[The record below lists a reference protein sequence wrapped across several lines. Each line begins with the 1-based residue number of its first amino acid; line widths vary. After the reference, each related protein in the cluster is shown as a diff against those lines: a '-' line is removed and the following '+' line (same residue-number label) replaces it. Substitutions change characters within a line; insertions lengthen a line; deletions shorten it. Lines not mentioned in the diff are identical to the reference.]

1 LVRPDPNAAVRE
13 EFGMSSLE
21 GEAHMAAAAGDRRTL
36 EQRSESRD
44 GMRIDWNVPVAMDDG
59 LVLRADVF
67 RPLAEGRHPV
77 ILSYGPY
84 AKGLAFQDGYPSA
97 WQRMAEKHPDVTEGS
112 SNLYQSWEVVD
123 PEKWVQHD
131 YACVRVDSRGCGC
144 SPGFIDHFSPRETK
158 DFYDC
163 IEWAGAQSWS
173 NGKVGLNGISYYG
186 INQWHVASLEP
197 PRLAAMCIWEGAADW
212 YRDMTHHGGILC
224 TFWENWYDMQV
235 KTVQYGAGERGK
247 RSRVHGELVCGP
259 ELLSDEALAKNRSE
273 FGADI
278 VAHPMDDDYHRA
290 RSPIWSKVKV
300 PFLSAANWGGQP
312 LHPRGNFE
320 GFVRAASKHKWLE
333 VHGIEH
339 WTHFYTDY
347 GRNLQLR
354 FFDHFLHGKK
364 NGWDKQPPVQLQI
377 RHVDRFVE
385 RAEHE
390 WPLKRTKW
398 TRLYLDPAGCTLTE
412 RPAKKKSIVK
422 FAAMGDGVTFLTA
435 PLERETEITGP
446 SAVKLFVSSST
457 TDADIFVVL
466 RVFSPDMKEVTF
478 QGAIDPHAPV
488 GQGWLRASHRAL
500 DKKLSK
506 PYRPYHTHAK
516 KQPLKRGEVVALDVE
531 IWPTSIVVPA
541 GHRIGLSIRGK
552 DYVYPGGSGGRLS
565 NFKNE
570 LTGCG
575 PFLHDDPR
583 DRPPQIFTGTTGLHF
598 GGTARPYLLLPVIPP
613 RQNKKPGK

>member
-1 LVRPDPNAAVRE
+1 
-13 EFGMSSLE
+13 MSSLE
-21 GEAHMAAAAGDRRTL
+21 GEARMAASAGVRTTH
-36 EQRSESRD
+36 QARSETRD
-44 GMRIDWNVPVAMDDG
+44 GMRIDWDVPIAMDDG

-67 RPLAEGRHPV
+67 RPVAEGRYPV

-97 WQRMAEKHPDVTEGS
+97 WERMVQLHPDVAAGS

-123 PEKWVQHD
+123 PEKWVPHQ
-131 YACVRVDSRGCGC
+131 YACVRVDSRGAGC
-144 SPGFIDHFSPRETK
+144 SPGVIDHFSPRETR
-158 DFYDC
+158 DFYNC
-163 IEWAGAQSWS
+163 IEWAGVQDWS

-186 INQWHVASLEP
+186 INQWHVASLQP
-197 PRLAAMCIWEGAADW
+197 PHLAAMCIWEGAADW
-212 YRDMTHHGGILC
+212 YRDMTHHGGMLS

-259 ELLSDEALAKNRSE
+259 EILSDAELAKNRAD
-273 FGADI
+273 FGREI
-278 VAHPMDDDYHRA
+278 LAHPFDDDYHRG
-290 RSPIWSKVKV
+290 RSPVWSKVKV
-300 PFLSAANWGGQP
+300 PFLSTANWGGQG

-320 GFVRAASKHKWLE
+320 GFVRAAAKQKWLE
-333 VHGIEH
+333 AHGIEH

-354 FFDHFLHGKK
+354 FFDYFLHGKK
-364 NGWDKQPPVQLQI
+364 NGWDKQPPVQLQV

-385 RAEHE
+385 RAENE

-398 TRLYLDPAGCTLTE
+398 TRFYLDPTGGGLSNKPPG
-412 RPAKKKSIVK
+412 RRGVVH
-422 FAAMGDGVTFLTA
+422 FDAMGDGVTFLTP
-435 PLERETEITGP
+435 PLPHQTEITGP
-446 SAVKLFVSSST
+446 SAVKLHVSSST
-457 TDADIFVVL
+457 SDADIFAVL
-466 RVFSPDMKEVTF
+466 RVFSPDLKEVVF
-478 QGAIDPHAPV
+478 QGAIDPHTPI

-500 DKKLSK
+500 DKKLST
-506 PYRPYHTHAK
+506 PYRPYHTHRR
-516 KQPLKRGEVVALDVE
+516 KQPLKPGEIVPLDIE

-541 GHRIGLSIRGK
+541 GYRVALTIRGK

-583 DRPPQIFTGTTGLHF
+583 DRPPDIFGGVTGLHF
-598 GGTARPYLLLPVIPP
+598 GAAMRPYLLLPVIPAT
-613 RQNKKPGK
+613 RHESRKK